1 VTVPEAVRE
10 GLEEALEERGTPGPR
25 IVEASPVGGGCIS
38 PTARVETAGG
48 EVFFLKWGAG
58 HLPSGLLASEVRG
71 LTALAAAGALR
82 VPEVVGTGGDG
93 GSEWLALEWLEP
105 GAATAETWEWLGR
118 GLANL
123 HRHRGDRYGDQAD
136 NYIGSL
142 PQANTP
148 SADWPDFWAER
159 RLEPQLRAAVD
170 AGLLDRSDRGRF
182 NELLGRLDDLLGVAH
197 DDGPSLLHGDLW
209 SGNVHVLADGSPSVI
224 DPSAYHGHREV
235 DLAMA
240 QLFGG
245 FGRGF
250 RQAYE
255 DSWPLSPGYEPA
267 RRATYQLYYLLVH
280 VNLFGA
286 GYVQGT
292 RRALEEAGA

>member
-1 VTVPEAVRE
+1 VTIPEAVRE
-10 GLEEALEERGTPGPR
+10 GVEGALEARGAPGPR
-25 IVEASPVGGGCIS
+25 IVGASPVGGGCIS
-38 PTARVETAGG
+38 PAARAETAGG
-48 EVFFLKWGAG
+48 EVFFLKWGTE
-58 HLPSGLLASEVRG
+58 HLPSGLLACEVRG
-71 LTALAAAGALR
+71 LRALSATGALR
-82 VPEVVGTGGDG
+82 VPEVVASGGDG

-105 GAATAETWEWLGR
+105 GAATAETWERLGR
-118 GLANL
+118 GLADL
-123 HRHRGDRYGDQAD
+123 HRHRGDRFGDPAH

-148 SADWPDFWAER
+148 SSDWPAFWAER

-170 AGLLDRSDRGRF
+170 AGLLDRSDRARF
-182 NELLGRLDDLLGVAH
+182 HELLGRLDHILGVAH

-209 SGNVHVLADGSPSVI
+209 SGNVHVLEGGSPSLI
-224 DPSAYHGHREV
+224 DPSTYHGHREV

-250 RQAYE
+250 RLAYE
-255 DSWPLSPGYEPA
+255 DAWPLAHGYEPA

-286 GYVQGT
+286 GYVEGT
-292 RRALEEAGA
+292 RRALAEAGA